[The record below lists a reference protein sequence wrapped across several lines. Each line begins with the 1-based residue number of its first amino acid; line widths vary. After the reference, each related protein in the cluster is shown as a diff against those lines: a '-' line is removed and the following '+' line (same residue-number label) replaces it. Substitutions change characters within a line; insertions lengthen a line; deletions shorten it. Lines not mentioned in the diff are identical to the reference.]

1 VNGDVEITEAGMHY
15 VGSEV
20 PPQPQTTAEV
30 LTIWQRALRRG
41 EWRML
46 EALVDVH
53 PKALAREELGER
65 TGYTARGGTFST
77 YLGTLR
83 RNGLIEV
90 MGDQVRASRTL
101 FLA

>member
-1 VNGDVEITEAGMHY
+1 MW
-15 VGSEV
+15 
-20 PPQPQTTAEV
+20 QQV
-30 LTIWQRALRRG
+30 LRKG

-46 EALVDVH
+46 EALVDMY

-65 TGYTARGGTFST
+65 TGYTASGGTFST

-90 MGDQVRASRTL
+90 DADQVWASQTL
-101 FLA
+101 FLE

>member
-1 VNGDVEITEAGMHY
+1 VLVEI
-15 VGSEV
+15 
-20 PPQPQTTAEV
+20 
-30 LTIWQRALRRG
+30 
-41 EWRML
+41 
-46 EALVDVH
+46 H
-53 PKALAREELGER
+53 PKALAREELGVR
-65 TGYTARGGTFST
+65 TGYTATGGTFST